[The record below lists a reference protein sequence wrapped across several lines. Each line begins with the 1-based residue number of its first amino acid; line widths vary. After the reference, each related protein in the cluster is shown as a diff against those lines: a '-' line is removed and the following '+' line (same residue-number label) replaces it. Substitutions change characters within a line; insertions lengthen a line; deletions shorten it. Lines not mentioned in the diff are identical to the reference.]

1 MKLYRLHFNNSVYV
15 IKSNYHYN
23 VTLIRS
29 VLSYGVL
36 NLMSNNLL
44 YVITVL
50 IWGSTWIAI
59 NYQLGDVAPVVSIVY
74 RFGLAA
80 LIMFAYCRFKKLP
93 LSFSAKQ
100 HVQLFAFGLTL
111 FGCNYY
117 LLYNAQ
123 AHINSALTSIAFS
136 TLMIA
141 NIINARIWF
150 KTRIPSQVYFGGAL
164 GLVGIVTL
172 FWPQVSNTEFADS
185 TLLGLGLC
193 MVGVMFA
200 STGNMISIKN
210 QHNNMPVLPA
220 TAWGML
226 YGSLFMFV
234 LALVQGQTF
243 NFSFTLPYI
252 SSLLYLSIFGSV
264 IAFGCY
270 LTLLARIGAHK
281 ASYATIMFPAVAVV
295 ISSFVEGFVWD
306 VYTFSGLG
314 LMLAGNLVVLA
325 KPKTSKKTEQAG
337 PLTEILKS

>member
-1 MKLYRLHFNNSVYV
+1 M
-15 IKSNYHYN
+15 
-23 VTLIRS
+23 
-29 VLSYGVL
+29 
-36 NLMSNNLL
+36 
-44 YVITVL
+44 
-50 IWGSTWIAI
+50 
-59 NYQLGDVAPVVSIVY
+59 
-74 RFGLAA
+74 
-80 LIMFAYCRFKKLP
+80 
-93 LSFSAKQ
+93 
-100 HVQLFAFGLTL
+100 QLFAFGLTL

-136 TLMIA
+136 TLMIV
-141 NIINARIWF
+141 NIINARLWF
-150 KTRIPSQVYFGGAL
+150 KTRISSQVYYGGAL
-164 GLVGIVTL
+164 GLMGIVTL
-172 FWPQVSNTEFADS
+172 FWPQISNVSFGDS

-193 MVGVMFA
+193 LIGVLFA

-210 QHNNMPVLPA
+210 QHNNMAVLPA

-226 YGSLFMFV
+226 YGSSFMFV

-243 NFSFTLPYI
+243 NFSFTVEYI

-295 ISSFVEGFVWD
+295 ISSFVEGFTWD
-306 VYTFSGLG
+306 SYTFIGLG

-325 KPKTSKKTEQAG
+325 KPRKRKQAS
-337 PLTEILKS
+337 PLAEAIET

>member
-1 MKLYRLHFNNSVYV
+1 MNN
-15 IKSNYHYN
+15 
-23 VTLIRS
+23 T
-29 VLSYGVL
+29 
-36 NLMSNNLL
+36 LL
-44 YVITVL
+44 YVITVI

-59 NYQLGDVAPVVSIVY
+59 NYQLGDVAPEVSIVY

-80 LIMFAYCRFKKLP
+80 LCMFIYCRYKQLP
-93 LSFSAKQ
+93 LKFSAKQ

-136 TLMIA
+136 TLMMV

-150 KTRIPSQVYFGGAL
+150 KTRISSQVYYGGAL
-164 GLVGIVTL
+164 GLMGIVTL
-172 FWPQVSNTEFADS
+172 FWPQISNVHFGDS

-193 MVGVMFA
+193 LIGVIFA

-210 QHNNMPVLPA
+210 QHNKMPVLPA

-226 YGSLFMFV
+226 YGSSFMCV

-243 NFSFTLPYI
+243 NFSYTLEYI

-295 ISSFVEGFVWD
+295 ISSVVEGFVWD
-306 VYTFSGLG
+306 KFTFIGLS
-314 LMLAGNLVVLA
+314 LMLSGNLVVLA
-325 KPKTSKKTEQAG
+325 KPGFLKRFSFTRLKTNEV
-337 PLTEILKS
+337 

>member
-1 MKLYRLHFNNSVYV
+1 
-15 IKSNYHYN
+15 
-23 VTLIRS
+23 
-29 VLSYGVL
+29 
-36 NLMSNNLL
+36 MSNNLL
-44 YVITVL
+44 YVITVI

-80 LIMFAYCRFKKLP
+80 LIMFAYCRYKKLP

-100 HVQLFAFGLTL
+100 HIQLFAFGLTL

-136 TLMIA
+136 TLMIV
-141 NIINARIWF
+141 NILNARLWF
-150 KTRIPSQVYFGGAL
+150 KTHISRQVYLGGAL

-172 FWPQVSNTEFADS
+172 FWPQISNVQLGDS

-193 MVGVMFA
+193 MVGVLFA

-226 YGSLFMFV
+226 YGSFFMLV
-234 LALVQGQTF
+234 LALVQGQSF
-243 NFSFTLPYI
+243 NFSFTFEYI

-295 ISSFVEGFVWD
+295 ISSFVEGFTWD
-306 VYTFSGLG
+306 SFTYVGLS

-325 KPKTSKKTEQAG
+325 KSPKKRSSKKSDQATS
-337 PLTEILKS
+337 LTEAVKS

>member
-1 MKLYRLHFNNSVYV
+1 MNNSF
-15 IKSNYHYN
+15 
-23 VTLIRS
+23 
-29 VLSYGVL
+29 
-36 NLMSNNLL
+36 L
-44 YVITVL
+44 YVITVI

-59 NYQLGDVAPVVSIVY
+59 NYQLGEVAAEVSIVY

-80 LIMFAYCRFKKLP
+80 FCMFAYCHLKKLP
-93 LSFSAKQ
+93 LKFSAKQ
-100 HVQLFAFGLTL
+100 HVQLFTFGLTL
-111 FGCNYY
+111 FGFNYY

-136 TLMIA
+136 TLMIV
-141 NIINARIWF
+141 NIINARLWF
-150 KTRIPSQVYFGGAL
+150 KTGISNQVYYGGTL
-164 GLVGIVTL
+164 GLMGIVTL
-172 FWPQVSNTEFADS
+172 FWPQISNVSFGNS

-193 MVGVMFA
+193 LIGVLFA

-210 QHNNMPVLPA
+210 QHNNMAVLPA

-226 YGSLFMFV
+226 YGSSFMLV
-234 LALVQGQTF
+234 LALIQGQTF
-243 NFSFTLPYI
+243 NFSFTVQYI

-295 ISSFVEGFVWD
+295 ISSFVEGFTWD
-306 VYTFSGLG
+306 SYTFIGLG

-325 KPKTSKKTEQAG
+325 KPSKPKQAS
-337 PLTEILKS
+337 PATKAIET

>member
-1 MKLYRLHFNNSVYV
+1 MNN
-15 IKSNYHYN
+15 
-23 VTLIRS
+23 T
-29 VLSYGVL
+29 
-36 NLMSNNLL
+36 LL

-59 NYQLGDVAPVVSIVY
+59 NYQLGEIAAEVSLVY

-80 LIMFAYCRFKKLP
+80 LFMFAYCRFKKLP
-93 LSFSAKQ
+93 LKFSAKQ

-111 FGCNYY
+111 FGFNYY

-123 AHINSALTSIAFS
+123 THINSALTSIAFS
-136 TLMIA
+136 TLMMV
-141 NIINARIWF
+141 NILNARVWF
-150 KTRIPSQVYFGGAL
+150 KTHISSQVYYGGAL
-164 GLVGIVTL
+164 GLMGIVTL
-172 FWPQVSNTEFADS
+172 FWPQISNVHFGDS

-193 MVGVMFA
+193 LIGVFFA

-210 QHNNMPVLPA
+210 QHDKMPVLPA
-220 TAWGML
+220 TAWGMM

-234 LALVQGQTF
+234 VAIVQGQTF
-243 NFSFTLPYI
+243 NFSYTFEYI

-295 ISSFVEGFVWD
+295 ISSLFEGFIWD
-306 VYTFSGLG
+306 SYTFIGLS

-325 KPKTSKKTEQAG
+325 RPGMLKRFNSTS
-337 PLTEILKS
+337 LKQVNCSDAK

>member
-1 MKLYRLHFNNSVYV
+1 MNN
-15 IKSNYHYN
+15 
-23 VTLIRS
+23 T
-29 VLSYGVL
+29 
-36 NLMSNNLL
+36 LL
-44 YVITVL
+44 YIITVI

-59 NYQLGDVAPVVSIVY
+59 NYQLGEVAAEVSIVY

-80 LIMFAYCRFKKLP
+80 VCMFAYCRFKKLP
-93 LSFSAKQ
+93 LKFSVKQ

-123 AHINSALTSIAFS
+123 IHINSALTSIAFS
-136 TLMIA
+136 TLMIV
-141 NIINARIWF
+141 NIINARLWF
-150 KTRIPSQVYFGGAL
+150 KTRISSQVYYGGAL
-164 GLVGIVTL
+164 GLMGIVTL
-172 FWPQVSNTEFADS
+172 FWPQISNVSFGNS

-193 MVGVMFA
+193 LIGVLFA

-210 QHNNMPVLPA
+210 QHNNMAVLPA

-226 YGSLFMFV
+226 YGSSFMFV

-243 NFSFTLPYI
+243 NFSFTVEYI

-270 LTLLARIGAHK
+270 LTLLAKIGAHK

-295 ISSFVEGFVWD
+295 ISSFVEGFTWD
-306 VYTFSGLG
+306 SYTFIGLG

-325 KPKTSKKTEQAG
+325 KPRKRKQAS
-337 PLTEILKS
+337 PLAEAIET